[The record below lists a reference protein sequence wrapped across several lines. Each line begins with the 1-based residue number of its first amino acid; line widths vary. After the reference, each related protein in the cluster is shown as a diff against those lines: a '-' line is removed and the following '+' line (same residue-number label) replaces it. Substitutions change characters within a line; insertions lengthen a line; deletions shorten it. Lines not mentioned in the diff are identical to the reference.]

1 MLVTLISG
9 GYSKY
14 KEKMFVVG
22 EQLLVNTLAVHACL
36 ACRSY
41 HTFCKLRGRR
51 VQDVINWQ
59 MVRATVLNATFNNM
73 SVISWWRK
81 PEYSEKTTDLPKV
94 TDKLYQIM
102 LYRVHLACHR
112 KYKIYFG

>member
-22 EQLLVNTLAVHACL
+22 EKLLVNTLAVHACL

-51 VQDVINWQ
+51 DR
-59 MVRATVLNATFNNM
+59 MVVRFTTTYA
-73 SVISWWRK
+73 ISA
-81 PEYSEKTTDLPKV
+81 YN
-94 TDKLYQIM
+94 Q
-102 LYRVHLACHR
+102 
-112 KYKIYFG
+112 